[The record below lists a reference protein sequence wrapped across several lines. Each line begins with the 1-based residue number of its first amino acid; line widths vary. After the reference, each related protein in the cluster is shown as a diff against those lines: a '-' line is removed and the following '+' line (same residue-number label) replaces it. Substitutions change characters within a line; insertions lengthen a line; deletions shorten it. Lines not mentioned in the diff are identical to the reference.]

1 MLVSEEG
8 DQYRGLK
15 GDVSTVI
22 FCLALADYFSTDHPH
37 SHGTGHAFLEFQTF
51 NHVLHLSAPTRK
63 QAFQAST
70 AGKCNES

>member
-15 GDVSTVI
+15 ADVLTDIS
-22 FCLALADYFSTDHPH
+22 CLALADYFSTDHPH
-37 SHGTGHAFLEFQTF
+37 SHGTGHAFLEFQIC
-51 NHVLHLSAPTRK
+51 NHVLHLSDPTRR

-70 AGKCNES
+70 DGE